1 MGRRRFVLL
10 DRDGTIIVERN
21 YLSDPDGVELLPG
34 TASGLR
40 KLAALGLGLVVV
52 SNQSGVGRGY
62 FGAPEVEAV
71 NQRMRDLL
79 RAEGVELDAIYYC
92 PHAPA
97 DACPCRKPKP
107 GLIERAA
114 REHGFVPREAFVIGD
129 QPCDVELA
137 RGVGAT
143 AVLVRTGYG
152 AGVERKEGC
161 APDLVAD
168 DLEAAARAIGRLLA
182 SNPPAM

>member
-1 MGRRRFVLL
+1 MSGRRFVLL
-10 DRDGTIIVERN
+10 DRDGTLIVERN
-21 YLSDPDGVELLPG
+21 YLCDPDGVELLPG
-34 TASGLR
+34 TAAGLR
-40 KLAALGLGLVVV
+40 QMAALGLGLIVA

-62 FGAPEVEAV
+62 FGVAEVEAV

-79 RAEGVELDAIYYC
+79 RAGGVELDAIYYC

-97 DACPCRKPKP
+97 DGCPCRKPRP
-107 GLIERAA
+107 GLVERAA
-114 REHGFVPREAFVIGD
+114 REHGFAPREAIVIGD

-137 RGVGAT
+137 RCVGAT

-168 DLEAAARAIGRLLA
+168 DLEAAARAIERVLA
-182 SNPPAM
+182 SNPSTV